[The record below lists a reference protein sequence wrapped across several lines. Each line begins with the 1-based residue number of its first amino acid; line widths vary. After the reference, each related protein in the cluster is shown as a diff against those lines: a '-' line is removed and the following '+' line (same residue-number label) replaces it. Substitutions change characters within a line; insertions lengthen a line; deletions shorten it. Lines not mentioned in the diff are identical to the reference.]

1 MEIRVRLLGFFQMM
15 LGTVYLECR
24 LEEGATAQD
33 LWRHLEGRFEQLRD
47 PEMRSVAGIRVNG
60 THYPARQWE
69 SVPLHSGS
77 EVDLLT
83 RMGGG

>member
-1 MEIRVRLLGFFQMM
+1 MEIRIRLLGFFQMM
-15 LGTVYLECR
+15 LGTMYLECQ

-33 LWRHLEGRFEQLRD
+33 LWQHLADRYGQLRD
-47 PEMRSVAGIRVNG
+47 PEMRSVAGIRVDG

-69 SVPLHSGS
+69 SVRLHPGS